1 MSLILPV
8 VAAAAAT
15 PPTLPAWLALVCGVL
30 VVVAAAYLLYVVLA
44 PEKF

>member
-15 PPTLPAWLALVCGVL
+15 PTLPAWLALVCGVL
-30 VVVAAAYLLYVVLA
+30 VIVAAAYLLYVVLA